1 MHLIPDSTIQARFAN
16 GFPRAIEL
24 ICPQCREKAAFEARP
39 WQEHGRRIVATEAL
53 CARCEFEILL
63 VQLLD
68 ELGASR
74 PGALY
79 AFPAPGGRAAM
90 PGVAHVEALSAP
102 LARSYESALKL
113 YNHAEWGPAALTL
126 RHLLGGLATRLLA
139 PDRRDLTL
147 ARKLEALP
155 DDLDLARPLR
165 DVGQM
170 LAADGAFGRHF
181 EDETALDHVTTRN
194 LLEVTE
200 QLLQYLVV
208 LPGEL
213 AELKSRIATAPVP
226 LPRRRN
232 SGVYGPEPDAA
243 PLPAHATPLRP
254 APSSSR

>member
-1 MHLIPDSTIQARFAN
+1 MHPIPDTTIQARFAN
-16 GFPRAIEL
+16 GFPRSIEL
-24 ICPQCREKAAFEARP
+24 ICSQCREKAVFEARP

-53 CARCEFEILL
+53 CGRCEFEVLL

-68 ELGASR
+68 ELGTSR
-74 PGALY
+74 ADALY
-79 AFPAPGGRAAM
+79 ASPAPGGRVAM
-90 PGVAHVEALSAP
+90 PGVAHLEVLSAP
-102 LARSYESALKL
+102 LARSYDSALKL
-113 YNHAEWGPAALTL
+113 YNHAEWGPAALTV
-126 RHLLGGLATRLLA
+126 RHLLGGLVTRLLA

-165 DVGQM
+165 DVGHM

-181 EDETALDHVTTRN
+181 DDETSIDHVTARN
-194 LLEVTE
+194 LLELAE
-200 QLLQYLVV
+200 QLIQYLVV

-232 SGVYGPEPDAA
+232 SGGYGPEPDAA